1 MRGKILLFWILLA
14 ALALPLGAEP
24 SWVNYQAARLVIG
37 QTSFTRQ
44 NPTSSRTA
52 IGGVGGVAV
61 DGQNLFIADGN
72 RVGSFP
78 VNNRVLIYK
87 NLSSFLPEPH
97 EALPQDSACPAC
109 VGLPDTVLGQTNFE
123 TFTAAA
129 GAGMQNA
136 AAVACDGFHLV
147 VADTDNNRVLIWRG
161 LPATNGQQ
169 ADVVVGQPDFA
180 TRLPNTSRAGLR
192 GPQGVWL
199 DGGRLFIADT
209 QNSRVLI
216 YNSIPPSNGANADIV
231 LGQKDFDT
239 RPSPDLTQSN
249 IMTTSSSML
258 DPVSVTVKDGRMFVT
273 DLGFNR
279 VLIFRTVP
287 ASNAAPA
294 DVVIGQLNMEGN
306 TPNNSSELCDPT
318 GEKDEEG
325 KDIYPQRCDATLSFP
340 RFALSDGARLYVA
353 DGGNDRILIFNQIPT
368 VNGAPADVVLGQP
381 DFESL
386 VESEGPESVRSA
398 TSLAH
403 DGTNLYVADPF
414 TRRVLV
420 FTPGENMI
428 AQGGLRNAASFQV
441 RAQGFV
447 MLDGDPTM
455 TTGENPTVAAGQDLT
470 ITIGNSFTSE
480 DDDVEYKYTLVAGD
494 TRETARDKLMALL
507 NDDPNGLVTGRPILG
522 AGTFPVGRVTFG
534 GEIQVGD
541 TVTLTIADRT
551 YRVTATADDTV
562 TGFVDNFQFFIEND
576 DNPNVVSE
584 REFDKPNTLLLTARN
599 AGPAGN
605 SIPYSVSVSPGALV
619 TAVAEGA
626 TLAGGSFP
634 YGIRI
639 LARKEGDAGND
650 ITLAAATSTSGG
662 ISFRTSGSTLAGGGD
677 AQELPA
683 GSLAAIFGENL
694 APFEMGATL
703 VNGRLPT
710 ELAGVQ
716 VYTNGVLSPLLAVS
730 PNQINFQVPYEALGR
745 AISVYVR
752 RTNDGAVMASAPRG
766 TKVTLAAPGLFAF
779 AGPEPRRGVVV
790 HGAGPA
796 TGTIAIS
803 AVSTSTGTGNTEPTI
818 RAGVTATVIIS
829 GREYSYTTVEG
840 DTATSVRDRLI
851 EVINGGEGDPEVTA
865 APQKIG
871 FFSARADVT
880 FGGEIRA
887 GDVVTLIINNRAYSY
902 TVRENDTLVAVRNI
916 LVERVNSGLGDPD
929 VFARRIEQVG
939 SIVLQLV
946 ARNLGTEGNSIP
958 FTVEVSEGAA
968 ITATSN
974 VAEQGV
980 LQGGQTPPVILLVAR
995 EPGRQGNFILLSGT
1009 TSDGAVLTVTPNS
1022 PNLCCGNEAFSLVT
1036 DENPA
1041 VPGETIVVFG
1051 SGMGLTAPTPASI
1064 GLESGMATPND
1075 PLLNLPTPG
1084 TEGVFVSSLV
1094 ARRTAQ
1100 VEFSGLM
1107 PGFVGVYQIN
1117 LKLNGDLPDD
1127 PQTVLHV
1134 AQSLFISNVIT
1145 FPVKNL
1151 RPKRDQTDTF

>member
-1 MRGKILLFWILLA
+1 M
-14 ALALPLGAEP
+14 ALPLGAEP
-24 SWVNYQAARLVIG
+24 TWVNYQAARLVIG

-44 NPTSSRTA
+44 NPASSRTA

-72 RVGSFP
+72 RVGSSP

-87 NLSSFLPEPH
+87 NLSSFLPRPDA
-97 EALPQDSACPAC
+97 ALSQDSGCPAC
-109 VGLPDTVLGQTNFE
+109 VGLPDVVLGQTNFE

-136 AAVACDGFHLV
+136 SAVACDGFHLV

-161 LPATNGQQ
+161 LPATNGRQ
-169 ADVVVGQPDFA
+169 ADIVVGQPDFA

-216 YNSIPPSNGANADIV
+216 YNSIPTANGANADVV

-249 IMTTSSSML
+249 VMTTSTSML
-258 DPVSVTVKDGRMFVT
+258 DPVSVTVKNGRMFVT

-279 VLIFRTVP
+279 VLIFLTVP
-287 ASNAAPA
+287 TSNTAPA

-306 TPNNSSELCDPT
+306 RANNSSELCDPT
-318 GEKDEEG
+318 GEKDEDDN
-325 KDIYPQRCDATLSFP
+325 DIYPRRCDATLSFP
-340 RFALSDGARLYVA
+340 RFALSDGTRLYVS
-353 DGGNDRILIFNQIPT
+353 DGGNDRILIFNQIPM

-403 DGTNLYVADPF
+403 DGENLYVADPF

-428 AQGGLRNAASFQV
+428 AQEGLRNAASFRV
-441 RAQGFV
+441 LAQGYV
-447 MLDGDPTM
+447 MLDGDPAL
-455 TTGENPTVAAGQDLT
+455 TTGEMPTVVAGQDLT

-480 DDDVEYKYTLVAGD
+480 DDDVEYKYTIVDGD
-494 TRETARDKLMALL
+494 TRESARDKLMALL
-507 NDDPNGLVTGRPILG
+507 NDDPNGLVTGRAIVG
-522 AGTFPVGRVTFG
+522 AGTFAVGRVTFG
-534 GEIQVGD
+534 GEIRVGD
-541 TVTLTIADRT
+541 TVTLTIADRV
-551 YRVTATADDTV
+551 YRVTTTADDTI
-562 TGFVDNFQFFIEND
+562 TGFVDNFQFFIENGD
-576 DNPNVVSE
+576 DPNVVSE
-584 REFDKPNTLLLTARN
+584 REFDNPNTLLLTSRN

-605 SIPYSVSVSPGALV
+605 SIPYSVTLSPGALV
-619 TAVAEGA
+619 TVEVDGE
-626 TLAGGSFP
+626 TLEGGSFP

-639 LARKEGDAGND
+639 LAREEGDPGND
-650 ITLAAATSTSGG
+650 ITLAATASSAG
-662 ISFRTSGSTLAGGGD
+662 ISFRTSGSTLTGGSD
-677 AQELPA
+677 ARELPA

-703 VNGRLPT
+703 VDGRLPT

-745 AISVYVR
+745 AVSVYVR
-752 RTNDGAVMASAPRG
+752 RTNEGTVMASAPRG
-766 TKVTLAAPGLFAF
+766 TNVTLAAPGLFAF
-779 AGPEPRRGVVV
+779 AGPEPRQGVVA
-790 HGAGPA
+790 HAAGPA
-796 TGTIAIS
+796 TGTVAIT
-803 AVSTSTGTGNTEPTI
+803 VTTTSTGTTEPTVA
-818 RAGVTATVIIS
+818 AGVTATVIIN

-851 EVINGGEGDPEVTA
+851 ERVNEGDGDPEVTA
-865 APQKIG
+865 FPQTTG

-880 FGGEIRA
+880 FGGEIQA

-939 SIVLQLV
+939 SVVLQLV
-946 ARNLGTEGNSIP
+946 ARTLGTAGNSIP
-958 FTVEVSEGAA
+958 FTVQVSEGAR

-974 VAEQGV
+974 VEEEGV

-995 EPGRQGNFILLSGT
+995 ESGRQGNFILIGGN
-1009 TSDGAVLTVTPNS
+1009 TSNGAVLTVTPNA
-1022 PNLCCGNEAFSLVT
+1022 PNLCCGNESFSLVT

-1064 GLESGMATPND
+1064 GLVSGMPTPAD
-1075 PLLNLPTPG
+1075 PLLLLPTPG
-1084 TEGVFVSSLV
+1084 TESEFVSSQV
-1094 ARRTAQ
+1094 GIGNRTAQ

-1127 PQTVLHV
+1127 PRTTLFV
-1134 AQSLFISNVIT
+1134 AQAAYISNIIT

-1151 RPKRDQTDTF
+1151 RPKRDQADTF